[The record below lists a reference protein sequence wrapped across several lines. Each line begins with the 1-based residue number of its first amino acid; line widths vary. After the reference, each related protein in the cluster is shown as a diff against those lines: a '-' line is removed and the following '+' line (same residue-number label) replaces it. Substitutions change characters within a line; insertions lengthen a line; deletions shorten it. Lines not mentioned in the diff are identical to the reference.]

1 MSTDPKLR
9 DTGCPVSFA
18 LDLFGD
24 RWSLLVIRDM
34 LIGGRSR
41 YREFLEA
48 GEGIS
53 TNILADRLRSLE
65 AAGLILR
72 RRDPENG
79 RSVIYELTDQGRDL
93 APVLIEIVR
102 WSGRHDRRPVAR
114 KDVLARIEADREGFE
129 AALRAGK
136 GGR

>member
-1 MSTDPKLR
+1 MSTNPKLR
-9 DTGCPVSFA
+9 DSGCPVAFA
-18 LDLFGD
+18 LDLVGD

-79 RSVIYELTDQGRDL
+79 RSVIYALTERGRDL
-93 APVLIEIVR
+93 APVLIEMIR
-102 WSGRHDRRPVAR
+102 WSGRHDARPIARR
-114 KDVLARIEADREGFE
+114 DVLARIEADRDGFE
-129 AALRAGK
+129 AALR
-136 GGR
+136 RR